1 MLAGMVAASI
11 IFMTTSLDVLEAAG
25 AAAFLRNGMFEKLM
39 LSQIDWNYDEVA
51 NFLENLV

>member
-39 LSQIDWNYDEVA
+39 LSQID
-51 NFLENLV
+51 